1 MVKKSLQRLYRVA
14 LWCAGIMAVTVILT
28 AAAIQ
33 FLLLPNINQYKDTIA
48 SYASTTAQQK
58 IVIGNIK
65 AGWHGINP
73 YLVLTDIS
81 LFDAQNRPALQL
93 KNSELT
99 LSWLSLLLLEPH
111 LDQII
116 IRAPELTI
124 RRISSG
130 EIFVAGIS
138 MSGASK
144 PDLPN
149 WLLRQSKLKI
159 DDAKVV
165 WLDEMRAAPALSLNH
180 LNLELF
186 SPPWRSLLNNHKL
199 SISALPSVGS
209 RNPIKLSGNL
219 YGNNISQLEQWHG
232 DISLQLDNA
241 NLAAFKP
248 WFDYPLDLSSGVGST
263 KLSVHF
269 ANKQLL
275 SVTSDLSLK
284 QLQMQLKADTGTVV
298 LPQLS
303 GKLSWKRLSDSKLLS
318 LSNPLKTSGVA
329 YSGQEFRVDRLSFT
343 TSNGLVVKDAAA
355 SYREQRAANSKFSL
369 QLAHIDLALLQ
380 PYLAQL
386 PLPANV
392 LAKTNNLA
400 ASGHLNAL
408 SLNWEGSQ
416 AATKAYQLNTKFSGL
431 GIAAQ
436 TMSATFTL
444 PGFSNLSGEIKANQS
459 TGKLKLYTNNAQLDF
474 KDILR
479 GPVTADKLEGDINW
493 NNKAGTTKIEANK
506 LQLSNAHIAGTINA
520 SYLMDGNK
528 GGLLDLD
535 GKFTRGDAK
544 YASLYYP
551 MMLGVPTLHWLDTSI
566 LAGRI
571 EDINLTVKGRL
582 DDFPF
587 VDSNNNLDSKLGLFR
602 VTAKLK
608 DSKIEYGTGWPAVE
622 GLATSI
628 LFEGKSM
635 VLNATAGHIFDNK
648 IINSKITIAQL
659 DADYPILNIVSELQG
674 PVSAGIKFINNSPV
688 ATLTQGFT
696 DGLKTSGAGKLN
708 LALKIPLDDVDASQ
722 YKGRYQVTNG
732 SMTSADIPALTQ
744 LSGLLEF
751 TEHDLTANNIKAYA
765 YGAPLNLALSSG
777 KDKIIRVVARGK
789 LNDEMLKQALGK
801 TASYVSGNTNWVGE
815 ITIQK
820 PLINIGVRAD
830 LFGVSSRLPAPL
842 NKVAN
847 EHLTLR
853 FDKKQTANT
862 DTMTLYLGNKLSAK
876 IIRTMNKNKMQLDR
890 AAVHVNSATVSSSN
904 NNPINELTAARG
916 LQLTGNLDYVDL
928 DAWRKVILDLP
939 AAQTTE
945 ASLPIKKIALK
956 IDTLD
961 IFERRINQLSIVNIP
976 GKTDFQAKVQ
986 SREISG
992 DVQWLSQ
999 KNGKL
1004 VARLSNLT
1012 IPDAAPDQPVPAANA
1027 VIASITDF
1035 KKLHQDYPALDIVAD
1050 NFEFDRQRFGRLE
1063 LIAYPVN
1070 DDWNIQKL
1078 KFISAEGTMSA
1089 DGQWNNW
1096 VRNPNTSLNVSWEI
1110 KNLGKTLKAFGHEDT
1125 IKGGAGELSG
1135 HLSWPGSPHEFD
1147 TTRLNGTL
1155 QFEMR
1160 KGQILKV
1167 QPGVGRLL
1175 GLLSLQSLPRRLSLD
1190 FRDLFSN
1197 GFAFDKINAN
1207 VKINKGIMR
1216 SDDFTMTGPAAD
1228 VTIKGE
1234 TNLQKETQQLTVR
1247 VMPNV
1252 SDSLSL
1258 AALAGGP
1265 LVGAVAFLAQ
1275 KILKDPLNKIASSEY
1290 EIIGTWDNPQEVSA
1304 TQPKVDNSPN

>member
-14 LWCAGIMAVTVILT
+14 LWCVGVMAVIVILT

-48 SYASTTAQQK
+48 SFASATAQQK

-73 YLVLTDIS
+73 YLNLTDIS

-93 KNSELT
+93 QNSELT
-99 LSWLSLLLLEPH
+99 LSWLSMLLLEPH

-116 IRAPELTI
+116 IRTPELTI
-124 RRISSG
+124 RRTSSG

-149 WLLRQSKLKI
+149 WLLRQSELKI
-159 DDAKVV
+159 DDARVV

-180 LNLELF
+180 LNLQLF

-199 SISALPSVGS
+199 SLSALTSVGS
-209 RNPIKLSGNL
+209 RSPIKLSGNF

-248 WFDYPLDLSSGVGST
+248 WVDYPLDLITGVGST
-263 KLSVHF
+263 RLNVHF

-275 SVTSDLSLK
+275 SVTSDSILK
-284 QLQMQLKADTGTVV
+284 QLQMQLKADKGSVV

-303 GKLSWKRLSDSKLLS
+303 GKLSWKRLRDSKLLS
-318 LSNPLKTSGVA
+318 LSNHLKTSAAA
-329 YSGQEFRVDRLSFT
+329 YSGQEFRVERLSFT
-343 TSNGLVVKDAAA
+343 TSNGLMVKDAAA
-355 SYREQRAANSKFSL
+355 TYSEQRAAHSKLSL
-369 QLAHIDLALLQ
+369 QIAHIDLALLH

-392 LAKTNNLA
+392 LAETTNLA

-408 SLNWEGSQ
+408 SLNWEGSE

-444 PGFSNLSGEIKANQS
+444 PGFSNLSGEIKANHS
-459 TGKLKLYTNNAQLDF
+459 SGKLKLYSKNTQLDF

-479 GPVTADKLEGDINW
+479 GPITLDKLEGDINW
-493 NNKAGTTKIEANK
+493 HSKTGSTKIAVDK

-520 SYLMDGNK
+520 SYLLDGNK
-528 GGLLDLD
+528 GGLLELN
-535 GKFTRGDAK
+535 GNFSRGDAK

-551 MMLGVPTLHWLDTSI
+551 ITLSVPTLHWLDTSI

-571 EDINLTVKGRL
+571 EDINLSVKGRL

-587 VDSNNNLDSKLGLFR
+587 VDSNNTVDSKLGLFR

-608 DSKIEYGTGWPAVE
+608 DGLIEYGTGWPVIE
-622 GLATSI
+622 GLATSL
-628 LFEGKSM
+628 LFEGKRM
-635 VLNATAGHIFDNK
+635 ELNATAGHIFDNK
-648 IINSKITIAQL
+648 IIKSKITIAQL
-659 DADYPILNIVSELQG
+659 DADYPILNVVNELQG

-696 DGLKTSGAGKLN
+696 DGLKTSGAGKLR

-722 YKGRYQVTNG
+722 YKGSYQVMNG
-732 SMTSADIPALTQ
+732 SMVSADLPPLTQ
-744 LSGLLEF
+744 LNGLLEF
-751 TEHDLTANNIKAYA
+751 TEHDLTAKNIKAYA
-765 YGAPLNLALSSG
+765 YGAPLSLDLSSG
-777 KDKIIRVVARGK
+777 KDKIIHVLARGK

-801 TASYVSGNTNWVGE
+801 TAKYVSGNTNWVGE
-815 ITIQK
+815 VTIQK

-842 NKVAN
+842 NKAAN
-847 EHLTLR
+847 EHLSLR
-853 FDKKQTANT
+853 FDKKQNANT
-862 DTMTLYLGNKLSAK
+862 DTMTLYLGNKLGAK
-876 IIRTMNKNKMQLDR
+876 IIRTLNNNKLQLDR
-890 AAVHVNSATVSSSN
+890 AAVYVNSTKVSSTT
-904 NNPINELTAARG
+904 NPVNELTAGRG
-916 LQLTGNLDYVDL
+916 LQLTGNLDYVDV
-928 DAWRKVILDLP
+928 DAWRKLILDLP
-939 AAQTTE
+939 AAQTSE
-945 ASLPIKKIALK
+945 ASLPIKKIALT

-961 IFERRINQLSIVNIP
+961 IFKRRINQLSMVNIP

-1004 VARLSNLT
+1004 IARLSNLT
-1012 IPDAAPDQPVPAANA
+1012 IPDAAPDQLVPAVNA
-1027 VIASITDF
+1027 TIASITDF
-1035 KKLHQDYPALDIVAD
+1035 KKLRQDYPALDIVAD
-1050 NFEFDRQRFGRLE
+1050 NFEFDRKRFGRME

-1078 KFISAEGTMSA
+1078 KFISAEGTLSA

-1096 VRNPNTSLNVSWEI
+1096 VKNPNTTLHVSWEI
-1110 KNLGKTLKAFGHEDT
+1110 NNLGKTLKAFGHEET
-1125 IKGGAGELSG
+1125 IKGGAGELTG

-1147 TTRLNGTL
+1147 TTRLDGVL

-1197 GFAFDKINAN
+1197 GFAFDKINASVN
-1207 VKINKGIMR
+1207 INKGIMH
-1216 SDDFTMTGPAAD
+1216 SDDFNMTGPAAD

-1234 TNLQKETQQLTVR
+1234 TNLQKETQRLTIR
-1247 VMPNV
+1247 VMPHI

-1290 EIIGTWDNPQEVSA
+1290 EIIGTWDNPREASA
-1304 TQPKVDNSPN
+1304 TEPKADNNPN